1 MKTLYSF
8 FSFSLLCVLLTS
20 ASAQLYWS
28 DSFGSYASG
37 TPLHNK
43 GRWVIQNEPLTGYM
57 VQSASPLIYT
67 NLLSDANY
75 ATGGNSFF
83 AAGVSFPIEEGSS
96 LYTNHV
102 SDLDPTKVGYKT
114 GSSNV
119 LWYSMLVRA
128 DGIDNFVASFHGR
141 GGQFAWWNDTWNL
154 GIIRGAWSHEWGIII
169 NNDERIFSSSTS
181 ENGAVALI
189 VLKFQF
195 ETDGVVINLYVNP
208 TPGTEPATPAVS
220 GKTTSITGFTSVQQY
235 IGFNENAYSID
246 EVRLGETY
254 ASVTPNDTSTRV
266 TKTFEKNPVIYSNQ
280 GNIVADLSDIADNCT
295 LDVFDMKGVLMKN
308 FNIKGKSK
316 VKIPNI
322 KNGIYLVKVT
332 NGMKIFTTRI
342 IL

>member
-1 MKTLYSF
+1 MKTL
-8 FSFSLLCVLLTS
+8 FSFLSFNLFALLFST

-43 GRWVIQNEPLTGYM
+43 GRWVVQNEPLTGYM
-57 VQSASPLIYT
+57 VQSSAPLTYT

-83 AAGVSFPIEEGSS
+83 AAGVSFPIEEGSP

-102 SDLDPTKVGYKT
+102 SDLDPTKVGFKT

-141 GGQFAWWNDTWNL
+141 GGQFSWWNDTWNL

-169 NNDERIFSSSTS
+169 NNDQRIFSSSTS
-181 ENGAVALI
+181 ENGATALI

-195 ETDGVVINLYVNP
+195 EADGIVINLYVNP

-254 ASVTPNDTSTRV
+254 ASVTPQDTSTKV
-266 TKTFEKNPVIYSNQ
+266 IKTIEKNPVIYTAHGS
-280 GNIVADLSDIADNCT
+280 IVADLSAIDGKCSMQ
-295 LDVFDMKGVLMKN
+295 VFDMKGVLMKN
-308 FNIKGKSK
+308 LNIYGGNKVQISNLKS
-316 VKIPNI
+316 
-322 KNGIYLVKVT
+322 GIYMVKVSKGIT
-332 NGMKIFTTRI
+332 VFNTKVV
-342 IL
+342 L